1 MAGSVVP
8 QTRTVMEAG
17 FTLREGTEAEFWRA
31 NNGAIPTA
39 AAQPGFVAV
48 VGGPIANSSWLY
60 FSGTWETP
68 DTMDQWYWS
77 PRHKPVQDRAFSRW
91 FASMYI
97 RKWRL
102 PADGERLDDRIFCQT
117 EIRRSQTLPDAAM
130 DSLIASLRAG
140 LPTLNAAPFETLTG
154 EFEPQPF
161 QLVGPV
167 EELPETAPVKYLVLT
182 HWRSAADVER
192 WFASPTYEAVNQAGE
207 VSSEVFVA
215 IRDQAGTRPGLR
227 PDGLQRDW
235 TFDTGPWKS
244 LRTPVP
250 EPGVAS

>member
-1 MAGSVVP
+1 
-8 QTRTVMEAG
+8 
-17 FTLREGTEAEFWRA
+17 
-31 NNGAIPTA
+31 
-39 AAQPGFVAV
+39 
-48 VGGPIANSSWLY
+48 
-60 FSGTWETP
+60 
-68 DTMDQWYWS
+68 
-77 PRHKPVQDRAFSRW
+77 
-91 FASMYI
+91 
-97 RKWRL
+97 
-102 PADGERLDDRIFCQT
+102 
-117 EIRRSQTLPDAAM
+117 
-130 DSLIASLRAG
+130 
-140 LPTLNAAPFETLTG
+140 
-154 EFEPQPF
+154 
-161 QLVGPV
+161 
-167 EELPETAPVKYLVLT
+167 VKYLVLT